1 MILANIII
9 CRVSMEDTK
18 KKFKIRRAQGME
30 QLDYVKVQEVPM
42 YYERERV
49 DTSIQSDNHKYKM
62 ANI

>member
-1 MILANIII
+1 
-9 CRVSMEDTK
+9 MEDTK